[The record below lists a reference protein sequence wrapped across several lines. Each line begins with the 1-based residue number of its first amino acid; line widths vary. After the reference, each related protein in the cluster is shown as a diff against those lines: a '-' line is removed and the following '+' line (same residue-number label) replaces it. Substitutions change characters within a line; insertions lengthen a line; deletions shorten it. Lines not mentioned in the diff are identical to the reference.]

1 MQLISKTQH
10 GSINIALRIMSNHQ
24 PKVGDTVWVE
34 VGTSNKNEVPATIL
48 ALNQSCDEEGQEEKK
63 GNEDSPSNKTGF
75 LVEFLDGGQYVVPE
89 SNCRFISGETEGRS
103 RRRSTRTSSY
113 FEKDTSMDIDRS
125 SDVITKEEGK
135 DKAMYETTKAKF
147 KGALGSKVISGS
159 VRRVLEDEDKEDV
172 MEVDEESKSSKK
184 RKSSSNSAKKQGNTG
199 GKKTKKVKKEE
210 PRKPDPEEVKAP
222 KKAKKA
228 APRKKS
234 TKASKP
240 MLTEESVAK
249 SKPKKKVT
257 KKKDSIQKV
266 KQDATDAIESGAID
280 GCGGLNQG
288 STFVVEY
295 AKTGRSTCKRCDVRI
310 QKNEIRVG
318 HRPLFRGKPGY
329 QIYKH
334 LKCIVFSE
342 EIQCAEDVAGYE
354 NLIEDDYCALA
365 ARVDESAKEVEM
377 EKEELE
383 PDELVQKQFQGEIR
397 DTPRG
402 TTANLLPFQ
411 KEGASWMY
419 NQETSCPEVRGGIL
433 ADEMGMG
440 ELVRSL
446 LLSSPFICTYIYQ
459 YLCRKNTSNHCNYF
473 GQ

>member
-1 MQLISKTQH
+1 
-10 GSINIALRIMSNHQ
+10 MSNHQ
-24 PKVGDTVWVE
+24 PKVGDTLWVE
-34 VGTSNKNEVPATIL
+34 VGTANKNEVPATIL

-75 LVEFLDGGQYVVPE
+75 LVEFMDGGQYVVPA
-89 SNCRFISGETEGRS
+89 SNCRFIGETEGRS

-113 FEKDTSMDIDRS
+113 FGKDVAMDIDGS
-125 SDVITKEEGK
+125 SDVATKGKGK
-135 DKAMYETTKAKF
+135 DKATRGTTKAKF
-147 KGALGSKVISGS
+147 EGALGSKVISGS
-159 VRRVLEDEDKEDV
+159 VRKVIDDENKEDV

-184 RKSSSNSAKKQGNTG
+184 RKSSSNSTKKQGNTG

-249 SKPKKKVT
+249 SKPEKKVT
-257 KKKDSIQKV
+257 KKKDSIQEV
-266 KQDATDAIESGAID
+266 KQDAIDAIESGAID

-288 STFVVEY
+288 STFVIEY

-354 NLIEDDYCALA
+354 NLTEDDYCALA

-397 DTPRG
+397 DAPKG
-402 TTANLLPFQ
+402 MTANLLPFQ

-440 ELVRSL
+440 ELVRSI

>member
-1 MQLISKTQH
+1 
-10 GSINIALRIMSNHQ
+10 MSHQQ

-34 VGTSNKNEVPATIL
+34 VGTANKNEVPVTIL

-63 GNEDSPSNKTGF
+63 KNEDNLSKTGF
-75 LVEFLDGGQYVVPE
+75 LVKFLDGGQYVIPE
-89 SNCRFISGETEGRS
+89 SACRFISGETNGRS
-103 RRRSTRTSSY
+103 RRRSARTSSY
-113 FEKDTSMDIDRS
+113 FGKDTSMDIDGP
-125 SDVITKEEGK
+125 SDVASKEEGK
-135 DKAMYETTKAKF
+135 DKVIHEITHAKF
-147 KGALGSKVISGS
+147 EGALGSKVISGS
-159 VRRVLEDEDKEDV
+159 VRKVFDDENDDA
-172 MEVDEESKSSKK
+172 MEVDEDSKSSKK
-184 RKSSSNSAKKQGNTG
+184 RKSSSNSTKKRSNTG
-199 GKKTKKVKKEE
+199 GKQAKKVKKEE
-210 PRKPDPEEVKAP
+210 PRKPDPEEGKAP

-228 APRKKS
+228 APKKKS

-257 KKKDSIQKV
+257 KKKDSIPKE
-266 KQDATDAIESGAID
+266 KQESIDAVESGAID

-288 STFVVEY
+288 STFVIEY

-342 EIQCAEDVAGYE
+342 EIQCAEDVGGYE
-354 NLIEDDYCALA
+354 NLTEEDYCALA

-397 DTPRG
+397 DAPKG
-402 TTANLLPFQ
+402 MTANLLPFQ

-419 NQETSCPEVRGGIL
+419 KQETSCPEVRGGIL

-440 ELVRSL
+440 TLVRSFL
-446 LLSSPFICTYIYQ
+446 FSSSFICTHIYQ
-459 YLCRKNTSNHCNYF
+459 SLCRKNTSNHCNYF